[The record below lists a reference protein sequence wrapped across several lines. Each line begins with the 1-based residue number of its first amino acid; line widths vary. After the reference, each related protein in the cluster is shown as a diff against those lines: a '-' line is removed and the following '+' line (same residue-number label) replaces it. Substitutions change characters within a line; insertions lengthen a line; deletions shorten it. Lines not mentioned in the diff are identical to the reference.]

1 MPLVYQQNIN
11 EFSKIGI
18 WHITE
23 PELFFKDIIHLK
35 QIIAHPHKR
44 LQHLAG
50 RYILKLLEPDFPLE
64 QIQIGVNKRPFLPE
78 NNFYFSI
85 SHCGNYAAA
94 IVSKHTQVG
103 IDIEIPQSKI
113 EKLQH
118 KFLSQKE
125 NEILQDIVAPE
136 IWLLTT
142 GWSIKEALYK
152 WNNEV
157 AVDFIKHLQVESLTK
172 TDEGY
177 IAKAYVGKVKTNSL
191 MVEIKWLQ
199 GLVLSWVIKNKV

>member
-64 QIQIGVNKRPFLPE
+64 QIQIGVNKKPFLPE

-125 NEILQDIVAPE
+125 NEILQDIAAPE

-157 AVDFIKHLQVESLTK
+157 AVDFIKHLRVESLTK

-177 IAKAYVGKVKTNSL
+177 LAKAYVGKVKTNSL